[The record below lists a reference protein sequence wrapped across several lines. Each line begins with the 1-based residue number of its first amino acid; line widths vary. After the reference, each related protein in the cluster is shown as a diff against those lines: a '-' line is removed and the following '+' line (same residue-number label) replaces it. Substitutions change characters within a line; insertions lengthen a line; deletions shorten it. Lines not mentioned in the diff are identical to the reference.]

1 MQTPAEKNIELAHS
15 PSIITVCSQ
24 ADVSG
29 GHSQFCGL
37 SYDRKP
43 EL

>member
-1 MQTPAEKNIELAHS
+1 MQTLAEKNAELTPS
-15 PSIITVCSQ
+15 PSVITVCSQ

-29 GHSQFCGL
+29 GHSEFCGL